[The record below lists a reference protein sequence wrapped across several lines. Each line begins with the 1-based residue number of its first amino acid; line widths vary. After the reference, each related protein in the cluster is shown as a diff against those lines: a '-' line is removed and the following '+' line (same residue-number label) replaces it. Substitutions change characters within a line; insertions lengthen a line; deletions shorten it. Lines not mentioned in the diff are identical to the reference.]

1 MKNVYEAVR
10 KGPKWNSTLFVITYD
25 EYGNFDLVFGP
36 RSTCF
41 SALHAPCAVP
51 HLVPDHIGC

>member
-1 MKNVYEAVR
+1 MYEAVR